1 MKSFFQ
7 PSLDCAKDV
16 LEEQLELAENKNRQI
31 EKVILTGGFGQSPS
45 LQSHLRT
52 YLAKRS
58 ESTERQIALV
68 VARSPSVNPT
78 LRQGVRIR

>member
-1 MKSFFQ
+1 MKNIFL
-7 PSLDCAKDV
+7 PSLDCAEKV
-16 LEEQLELAENKNRQI
+16 LENQLELAENKHRRV

-58 ESTERQIALV
+58 ESKKTKIALIV
-68 VARSPSVNPT
+68 PTNPSVAPT
-78 LRQGVRIR
+78 FRHSS

>member
-1 MKSFFQ
+1 MRKFFQ

-16 LEEQLELAENKNRQI
+16 LKNQLELAENKNRRV
-31 EKVILTGGFGQSPS
+31 EKVIVTGGFGQSPS

-58 ESTERQIALV
+58 DSKRKKIDLIV
-68 VARSPSVNPT
+68 PRSPSVIPT
-78 LRQGVRIR
+78 PRYASWVR